1 MNLFVTGTD
10 TEIGKTLASCA
21 LLHAHA
27 GKGRRVAGMKPVA
40 AGVGADGVNEDVA
53 QLRAA
58 STVDAPYDLV
68 NPFLFREPLAPHIAA
83 QREGATINMA
93 RIVAAY
99 QALCAL
105 ADVVIVEGVGG
116 FRVPLGERWDSADLA
131 ARLGLPVVLVV
142 GLRLGC
148 LNHALL
154 TAESVRAAG
163 LRLAGWIANAIDPGM
178 AAPGENVAALAERL
192 SAPLLGRFPHSPR
205 AEAGAL
211 ARLVD
216 VAPLVN

>member
-27 GKGRRVAGMKPVA
+27 GKGRQVAGMKPVA

-83 QREGATINMA
+83 QRDGATINMA

-148 LNHALL
+148 INHALL
-154 TAESVRAAG
+154 TQEAVAARG
-163 LRLAGWIANAIDPGM
+163 LRLAGWIANQVDAGM
-178 AAPGENVAALAERL
+178 ACVADNVDTLKARL
-192 SAPLLGRFPHSPR
+192 EAPLLGFVPHQAAPD
-205 AEAGAL
+205 A
-211 ARLVD
+211 ARVAQLLVLPD
-216 VAPLVN
+216 DA